1 MEKPEVSAMMKH
13 PNEEVVKMRYHHSR
27 GRYLAEFEEMDLIG
41 EGGFGKVYKVRH
53 KLDGNIYAIK
63 KAVVNYEDLNDR
75 KILKEVSLLSK
86 LNHPNIVRYYQSWL
100 EDTNTVDE
108 IVHDM

>member
-1 MEKPEVSAMMKH
+1 
-13 PNEEVVKMRYHHSR
+13 
-27 GRYLAEFEEMDLIG
+27 LIG

-63 KAVVNYEDLNDR
+63 KAVMNYEDLNDR

-100 EDTNTVDE
+100 EDANSLNDIIE
-108 IVHDM
+108 DMDFSGDKDKI

>member
-1 MEKPEVSAMMKH
+1 MK
-13 PNEEVVKMRYHHSR
+13 
-27 GRYLAEFEEMDLIG
+27 
-41 EGGFGKVYKVRH
+41 H

-63 KAVVNYEDLNDR
+63 KAIVNYEDLNDR

-100 EDTNTVDE
+100 EDASSIEE
-108 IVHDM
+108 IISDMDYSEDTEKKG